1 MKETWREDNHSY
13 CNTTK
18 KDLDATQRDAT
29 LSQQPP
35 LTRNREGRYLPA
47 NLPTL
52 GNLKLPRFSPLATT
66 CTACKILCPGTT
78 ASDAR
83 ANQGTLRHHGAPGKG
98 KNNCKANT
106 GDWKAEKQLPL
117 PWVTEQDRSAWAKPP
132 GSGGPA
138 APYTYLLCGQRNY
151 NSHGDSEAA

>member
-18 KDLDATQRDAT
+18 KDLDATQRDAP

-66 CTACKILCPGTT
+66 CTACKILCP
-78 ASDAR
+78 R
-83 ANQGTLRHHGAPGKG
+83 NHRLR
-98 KNNCKANT
+98 C
-106 GDWKAEKQLPL
+106 
-117 PWVTEQDRSAWAKPP
+117 
-132 GSGGPA
+132 
-138 APYTYLLCGQRNY
+138 
-151 NSHGDSEAA
+151 